1 VRAQQAKV
9 DFNEAIKFV
18 NKIKARFTEVHALAV
33 LLAPGL
39 AVTRT
44 LAMDEWPRNLAKPK
58 LSSGTGGGALAGA

>member
-1 VRAQQAKV
+1 MRAQQAKV

-39 AVTRT
+39 AV
-44 LAMDEWPRNLAKPK
+44 DPCN
-58 LSSGTGGGALAGA
+58 G